1 MDCHFKEKVVLWPS
15 FLYKGNF
22 YTGKAPLR
30 IAIGPPYII
39 DISEDEIS
47 MVVYNP
53 HPHPPPPPPKKKK
66 NHLYTTN
73 AYTYWIISVT
83 EVPFLKR

>member
-53 HPHPPPPPPKKKK
+53 PPPPKKKK
-66 NHLYTTN
+66 KRKKKKITCIPQMHIRTELYQ
-73 AYTYWIISVT
+73 
-83 EVPFLKR
+83 